1 MDKKRLKK
9 IAQNLSAPPKG
20 ILAADESTATIGK
33 RFEQVSVKSTKKTR
47 RDYRETLLRTPGLGK
62 FISGVILYD
71 ETIRQRCADNTPIVK
86 IIRNQKIIP
95 GIKVDTGAKDL
106 AGSKKE
112 KITEGLDGLRERLM
126 EYRSIGA
133 DFAKWR
139 SVISIGNGIPTDY
152 CLKTNVHA
160 LARYAALCQ
169 ECGLVPIVEPEVL
182 MDGNHTIDKC
192 FEVTHKTLTLL
203 YKELKLHG
211 IFLEGTLLKPNMV
224 ISGKDCKKQADW
236 LTVARKTIKCL
247 KSSVPRAVTG
257 IVFLSGGQDCEL
269 ATIHL
274 TSMNV
279 IGHRLPWNLS
289 FSYGRAL
296 QEPALYAWGHK
307 DIDIKEAQDVLL
319 HRAKMNSLATE
330 GRYSNIGEDVFRT

>member
-9 IAQNLSAPPKG
+9 IAQNLSAPPRG

-33 RFEQVSVKSTKKTR
+33 RFEQISVKSTKKTR
-47 RDYRETLLRTPGLGK
+47 RDYRETLLQTPGLGK

-71 ETIRQRCADNTPIVK
+71 ETIRQRSANNDPLVK

-112 KITEGLDGLRERLM
+112 KITEGLDGLRERLI

-139 SVISIGNGIPTDY
+139 SVISIDNGIPTNY

-192 FEVTHKTLTLL
+192 FEITHKTLTLL
-203 YKELKLHG
+203 YEELRLHR

-224 ISGKDCKKQADW
+224 IPGKDCKKQ
-236 LTVARKTIKCL
+236 TGVEEVARKTIKCL

-257 IVFLSGGQDCEL
+257 IVFLSGGQKDEV

-274 TSMNV
+274 NAMNK
-279 IGHRLPWNLS
+279 IGHLPWNLS

-296 QEPALYAWGHK
+296 QQPALHTWAG
-307 DIDIKEAQDVLL
+307 KESNVEKAQRALL
-319 HRAKMNSLATE
+319 HRAKMNSFATN
-330 GRYSNIGEDVFRT
+330 GRYDSTKDYHLAA

>member
-9 IAQNLSAPPKG
+9 IAQTLSAQPRG
-20 ILAADESTATIGK
+20 ILAADESTGTIGK
-33 RFEQVSVKSTKKTR
+33 RFEQISLKSTEKTR

-86 IIRNQKIIP
+86 IIRNQNIIP

-106 AGSKKE
+106 AGSKRE
-112 KITEGLDGLRERLM
+112 KITEGLDGLRERLI
-126 EYRSIGA
+126 EYKAIGA
-133 DFAKWR
+133 GFAKWR

-182 MDGNHTIDKC
+182 MDGSHTIDRC
-192 FEVTHKTLTLL
+192 FEVTYKTLSLL
-203 YKELKLHG
+203 YAELHLHG

-224 ISGKDCKKQADW
+224 ISGKDCKRQAS
-236 LTVARKTIKCL
+236 TEEVATKTIKCL
-247 KSSVPRAVTG
+247 KSSVPRSVTG
-257 IVFLSGGQDCEL
+257 VVFLSGGQEDEV
-269 ATIHL
+269 ATVHL
-274 TSMNV
+274 NAMNT
-279 IGHRLPWNLS
+279 IGNLPWNLS

-296 QEPALYAWGHK
+296 QQPALQAWAGK
-307 DIDIKEAQDVLL
+307 NNNIGKAQDTLL
-319 HRAKMNSLATE
+319 HRAKMNSFATNGQYDSTKDYYLAA
-330 GRYSNIGEDVFRT
+330 

>member
-9 IAQNLSAPPKG
+9 IAQTLSVQPRG
-20 ILAADESTATIGK
+20 ILAADESTGTIGK
-33 RFEQVSVKSTKKTR
+33 RFEQISLKSTEKTR
-47 RDYRETLLRTPGLGK
+47 RDYRETLLRTPSLGK

-86 IIRNQKIIP
+86 IIRNQNIIP

-106 AGSKKE
+106 AGSKRE
-112 KITEGLDGLRERLM
+112 KITEGLDGLRERLI
-126 EYRSIGA
+126 EYKAIGA
-133 DFAKWR
+133 GFAKWR

-182 MDGNHTIDKC
+182 MDGSHTIDRC
-192 FEVTHKTLTLL
+192 FEVTYKTLSLL
-203 YKELKLHG
+203 YAELHLHG

-224 ISGKDCKKQADW
+224 ISGKDCKRQAS
-236 LTVARKTIKCL
+236 TEEVATKTIKCL

-257 IVFLSGGQDCEL
+257 IVFLSGGQEDEV
-269 ATIHL
+269 ATVHL
-274 TSMNV
+274 NAMNT
-279 IGHRLPWNLS
+279 IGNLPWNLS

-296 QEPALYAWGHK
+296 QQPALQAWAGK
-307 DIDIKEAQDVLL
+307 NNNTGKAQDTLL
-319 HRAKMNSLATE
+319 HRAKMNSFATNGQYDSTKDYYLAA
-330 GRYSNIGEDVFRT
+330 

>member
-9 IAQNLSAPPKG
+9 IAQTLSAQPRG
-20 ILAADESTATIGK
+20 ILAADESTGTIGK
-33 RFEQVSVKSTKKTR
+33 RFEQISLKSTEKTR

-71 ETIRQRCADNTPIVK
+71 ETIRQRCTDNTPIVK
-86 IIRNQKIIP
+86 IIRNQNIIP

-106 AGSKKE
+106 AGSKRE
-112 KITEGLDGLRERLM
+112 KITEGLDGLRERLI
-126 EYRSIGA
+126 EYKAIGA
-133 DFAKWR
+133 GFAKWR

-182 MDGNHTIDKC
+182 MDGSHTIDRC
-192 FEVTHKTLTLL
+192 FEVTHKTLSLL
-203 YKELKLHG
+203 YAELHLHG

-224 ISGKDCKKQADW
+224 ISGKDCKKQAG
-236 LTVARKTIKCL
+236 TEEVAKKTIKCL
-247 KSSVPRAVTG
+247 KSSVPRTVTG
-257 IVFLSGGQDCEL
+257 IVFLSGGQEDEV
-269 ATIHL
+269 ATVHL
-274 TSMNV
+274 NAMNT
-279 IGHRLPWNLS
+279 IGNLPWNLS

-296 QEPALYAWGHK
+296 QQPALQAWAGK
-307 DIDIKEAQDVLL
+307 NNNIGKAQDTLL
-319 HRAKMNSLATE
+319 HRAKMNSFATNGQYDSTKDYYLAA
-330 GRYSNIGEDVFRT
+330 

>member
-9 IAQNLSAPPKG
+9 IAQTLSAQPRG
-20 ILAADESTATIGK
+20 ILAADESTGTIGK
-33 RFEQVSVKSTKKTR
+33 RFEQISLKSTEKTR
-47 RDYRETLLRTPGLGK
+47 RDYRETLLRTPSLGK

-86 IIRNQKIIP
+86 IIRNQNIIP

-112 KITEGLDGLRERLM
+112 KITEGLDGLRERLI
-126 EYRSIGA
+126 EYRAIGA
-133 DFAKWR
+133 GFAKWR

-182 MDGNHTIDKC
+182 MDGSHTIDRC
-192 FEVTHKTLTLL
+192 FEVTYKTLSLL
-203 YKELKLHG
+203 YAELHLHG

-224 ISGKDCKKQADW
+224 ISGKDCKRQAS
-236 LTVARKTIKCL
+236 TEEVATKTIKCL
-247 KSSVPRAVTG
+247 KSSVPRSVTG
-257 IVFLSGGQDCEL
+257 VAFLSGGQEDEV
-269 ATIHL
+269 ATVHL
-274 TSMNV
+274 NAMNT
-279 IGHRLPWNLS
+279 IGNLPWNLS
-289 FSYGRAL
+289 F
-296 QEPALYAWGHK
+296 
-307 DIDIKEAQDVLL
+307 
-319 HRAKMNSLATE
+319 
-330 GRYSNIGEDVFRT
+330 